1 MMARPCQVSKCL
13 CLLILITTLAACNA
27 SSSAPP
33 TGTGPPAP
41 TAKTTL
47 HAPSDPEVISRL
59 DTYFTNLGFTGSV
72 LIARDGKIL
81 LNKGYGEADRV
92 KKIPNTARTKFR
104 IASVTKQFTAMAIL
118 ILQSQGK
125 LDLQDSVCAYM
136 STCPSAWQAI
146 TLHHLLTHT
155 SGLPDYYSSP
165 DWALYQATPI
175 APSELIDHF
184 IDKPLDFQPG
194 EKWNYSNSGYEV
206 LGTIIEQVSGTTY
219 ETFIKENILLPLNMI
234 DTGYLEN
241 TDDLSIGYPDAYTT
255 LPASFEHPST
265 LFASGGLYTT
275 VNDLYL
281 WDQAVF
287 TDKLI
292 PKELSDKMLTLYISV
307 SDMGIYTGFG
317 YGYGWFIGEIEN
329 HRVLFHTGRIEGFT
343 AINYVYPDD
352 NVIVVVL
359 SNQWTMSVNPFQL
372 ADFLF
377 GDK

>member
-13 CLLILITTLAACNA
+13 RLLILITTLAACNA

-47 HAPSDPEVISRL
+47 NAPSDPEVISRL

-125 LDLQDSVCAYM
+125 LDLQDSVCAYI

-292 PKELSDKMLTLYISV
+292 PKDLSDKMLTPYISV

-317 YGYGWFIGEIEN
+317 YGYGWFIGEIED

-343 AINYVYPDD
+343 AINCVYPDD

>member
-1 MMARPCQVSKCL
+1 MMARTCKVSKCL
-13 CLLILITTLAACNA
+13 LLLILITTLAACNA
-27 SSSAPP
+27 FSSTHP
-33 TGTGPPAP
+33 TVASPPAP
-41 TAKTTL
+41 TAKATL
-47 HAPSDPEVISRL
+47 SALSDPEIISRL
-59 DTYFTNLGFTGSV
+59 DTYFTNLSFTGSV

-81 LNKGYGEADRV
+81 LKKGYGEADRI
-92 KKIPNTARTKFR
+92 KKIPNTERTKFR

-118 ILQSQGK
+118 NLQSRGK
-125 LDLQDSVCAYM
+125 LDLQDSVCAYI
-136 STCPSAWQAI
+136 STCPPAWQTI

-165 DWALYQATPI
+165 DWAFYQATPM
-175 APSELIDHF
+175 APSEIIEHF

-206 LGTIIEQVSGTTY
+206 LGTLIEQVTGTTY

-292 PKELSDKMLTLYISV
+292 PKDLSDKMLTPYISV
-307 SDMGIYTGFG
+307 SDMGIYTGFD
-317 YGYGWFIGEIEN
+317 YGYGWFIGEIED